1 MSMYHLMAKSPL
13 LPVNLPRM
21 LPNRQL
27 LQLYQVQISQRKSV
41 IWQTVTMLAQELAMA
56 LVRELVMVLD
66 KVLATEP
73 VMALVKE

>member
-66 KVLATEP
+66 KVLATAL
-73 VMALVKE
+73 VTALVKE